1 MKKHWKFVCRC
12 MVFICILCICLKYI
26 FQLIVP
32 KFFIENI
39 WPTTSTCLGFY
50 KIEKNSADVL
60 FFGSSHAASFFI
72 PQELYNNYGI
82 TSYNLGCE
90 QQNLVTSYF
99 WLREAL
105 KYQHPEA
112 VVLECYILFT
122 YRDGEALNTDE
133 SCTRKAFDYMKWSQ
147 TKMEAVKTICS
158 LDNKQSLL
166 SYYLPNIRYHTRWA
180 SLSEKDF
187 KLSEMGN
194 NYELKGYTPLVTCV
208 GEEDYLPFEKTAEES
223 GNGIDMVQLMRE
235 YLEKI
240 TDLCK
245 QENIP
250 LILVKTPSMAGT
262 AEKNITVQKYADEN
276 GLLYIDFNEKVL
288 YKKVNYNF
296 KEDNADAGHGNIWGG
311 IKVTNYMGK
320 VLKEQFGIE
329 DGTDWQWE
337 ETKEY
342 YKKILEQERTK
353 N

>member
-1 MKKHWKFVCRC
+1 
-12 MVFICILCICLKYI
+12 
-26 FQLIVP
+26 
-32 KFFIENI
+32 
-39 WPTTSTCLGFY
+39 
-50 KIEKNSADVL
+50 
-60 FFGSSHAASFFI
+60 
-72 PQELYNNYGI
+72 
-82 TSYNLGCE
+82 
-90 QQNLVTSYF
+90 
-99 WLREAL
+99 
-105 KYQHPEA
+105 
-112 VVLECYILFT
+112 
-122 YRDGEALNTDE
+122 
-133 SCTRKAFDYMKWSQ
+133 
-147 TKMEAVKTICS
+147 
-158 LDNKQSLL
+158 
-166 SYYLPNIRYHTRWA
+166 
-180 SLSEKDF
+180 
-187 KLSEMGN
+187 MGN

-276 GLLYIDFNEKVL
+276 GFLYIDFNEKVL

-342 YKKILEQERTK
+342 YK
-353 N
+353 